1 MLRMTQSTEACVIE
15 SDKIVAAILTAA
27 YAAKDAG
34 AVDPRDYI
42 RKYHEMLQEIRKH
55 EEKVAG
61 FAEKLEAPT
70 VESKGPNSDASRS

>member
-1 MLRMTQSTEACVIE
+1 MIE

-42 RKYHEMLQEIRKH
+42 RKYHEMLQEIRKQDD
-55 EEKVAG
+55 KVAE
-61 FAEKLEAPT
+61 FAEEPGAAI
-70 VESKGPNSDASRS
+70 VDNKGNKV

>member
-1 MLRMTQSTEACVIE
+1 VIE

-42 RKYHEMLQEIRKH
+42 RKYQEMLQEIRKQD
-55 EEKVAG
+55 EKVAA
-61 FAEKLEAPT
+61 FAETLEAAI
-70 VESKGPNSDASRS
+70 VDSKATKV